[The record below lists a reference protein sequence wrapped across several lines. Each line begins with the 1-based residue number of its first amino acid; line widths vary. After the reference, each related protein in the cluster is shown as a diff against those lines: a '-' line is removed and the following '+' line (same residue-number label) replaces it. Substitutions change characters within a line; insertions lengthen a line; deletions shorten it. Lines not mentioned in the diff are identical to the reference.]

1 METKL
6 ILTLNTL
13 EKVKNFSEKVILFD
27 SDIDVLRGRY
37 VIDAKSTL
45 GIFTIDL
52 TLPVEV
58 EIHSSDENEIR
69 RFNKEMEEFIKWI

>member
-69 RFNKEMEEFIKWI
+69 RFNKEMEEFIK